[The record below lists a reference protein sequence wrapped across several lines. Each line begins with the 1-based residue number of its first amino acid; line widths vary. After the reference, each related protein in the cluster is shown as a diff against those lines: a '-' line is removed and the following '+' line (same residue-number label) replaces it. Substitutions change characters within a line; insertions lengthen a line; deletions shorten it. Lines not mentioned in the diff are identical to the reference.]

1 MPGKKDF
8 VSVTADGEKS
18 HVQKRLILCN
28 LKEAFV
34 AFKEE
39 HPDKNIH
46 FSKFA
51 ELRPKE
57 CVLAGAS
64 GTHSVCVCTIHQNTK
79 LMISGMKLSQ
89 ISDGQFQDYR
99 DCLAALRCDPPTE
112 DCYLNVCDQCPDHDK
127 LRERIV
133 KFMDD
138 HMVDEIQYRQWT
150 TTDRSTLEIKVQQ
163 SDDFLDTF
171 MSMMKKLQTHD
182 FIAKQQSKFLQTCK
196 DNLESG
202 P

>member
-1 MPGKKDF
+1 MISRVMPGKKDF
-8 VSVTADGEKS
+8 VPVTADGEKS
-18 HVQKRLILCN
+18 HKQKRVILCN

-39 HPDKNIH
+39 HPDENIH

-57 CVLAGAS
+57 CFGGGEWYTQRLCLQHTGSVLHTS
-64 GTHSVCVCTIHQNTK
+64 KYETYDQW
-79 LMISGMKLSQ
+79 LMKLSQ

-99 DCLAALRCDPPTE
+99 DCLAALRCDPPIE
-112 DCYLNVCDQCPDHDK
+112 
-127 LRERIV
+127 
-133 KFMDD
+133 
-138 HMVDEIQYRQWT
+138 
-150 TTDRSTLEIKVQQ
+150 
-163 SDDFLDTF
+163 DTF